1 MFRFILPSINL
12 RRSIECWKWNSEYRV
27 YVSNLGHIK
36 NEHKQNV
43 AMKINNRGYCVV
55 FVNNMQVL
63 IHRLV
68 LMTWRPIPNAS
79 ELTVDHLNHN
89 KRDNSIMN
97 LEWVTREENVR
108 RAQEDLVDE
117 KATCIKPKV
126 PQNDEY
132 HYEALR
138 VMVLSCAQYKKAINW
153 DENADYFVAIPA
165 KGLYFKTCG
174 EIVEYIKSL
183 RPSCKSKKPEELID
197 GIQSIILSG
206 RRGDVVYNSHWKL
219 GNPKMIQGGK

>member
-43 AMKINNRGYCVV
+43 AMKINTSGYCVV
-55 FVNNMQVL
+55 FVNGMHVL

-68 LMTWRPIPNAS
+68 LMTWRPVPNAF

-97 LEWVTREENVR
+97 LEWVTREENTR
-108 RAQEDLVDE
+108 RAQKDLVNKKTD
-117 KATCIKPKV
+117 CIKPKA
-126 PQNDEY
+126 PKNNEY

-138 VMVLSCAQYKKAINW
+138 TKVLSSTQYKKAINW

-165 KGLYFKTCG
+165 KDLYFKTCG

-183 RPSCKSKKPEELID
+183 RPSYKNKKPEELID
-197 GIQSIILSG
+197 CIQAIISSG
-206 RRGDVVYNSHWKL
+206 RGGAIVYGSRWKL
-219 GNPKMIQGGK
+219 GNPKIIQGDK